1 MPTRRGPVNRYSSF
15 PALFFA
21 LFSFMPVGL
30 SGCNK
35 KEPPPPPP
43 RDPWM
48 IVAKSLH
55 KARDGANPERCNV
68 DGKDCKTLAEAERF
82 EGNGIVK
89 TGADSRISLQLDDAT
104 TIEVLENS
112 VVKFAS
118 DGDGAFAPESGAIVV
133 EHASEG
139 ARKEY
144 ALRLPGTIASWPLDR
159 NETFAVRM
167 VSDGGAVLSV
177 RRGAVKLQSKKN
189 ESFDIRSGE
198 TARLFADKAPDK
210 RAVWAG
216 VEAPAEFSEK
226 NRFAEPVTTSVPRG
240 FGSMTARVPGTGETI
255 QGVRLA
261 SHKVQVVVR
270 DGYARTEIEEEF
282 FNDTEQVLEGRY
294 RFPLPADASISRLAL
309 WVGKDLVEGEVL
321 EKDRA
326 KAIFQQIVDDTV
338 RPRDPALLEWVSGS
352 EFSLKIFPIPA
363 KGGRKVILA
372 YNQILPAE
380 GGRVRY
386 VYPLSLGADRATKI
400 NEFSMSIRAMN
411 SDGSIGDVMTPGY
424 AASIA
429 TKEGNVNVDYQAKEF
444 VPSDD
449 FVVNF
454 RSSNG
459 GTVRAAS
466 YVPKEGEFQ
475 VATNSAPTKAETET
489 ANAPRENYFALR
501 LEAALPEGAPLPERG
516 RRDLILTIDTSHSQS
531 RETLDRS
538 IKLVGGLLRQMD
550 PDEQFVV
557 MACDSAC
564 SAYPE
569 KGFSASSATS
579 IEAAEKWLG
588 AKTPGGSSD
597 IAGALLSAAERLATV
612 GKGQL
617 IYLGDGAPSSGELS
631 ADTIASRVR
640 PKMDPQKFDIRFLG
654 TGRTVDDVTLAG
666 LARTFGGTYE
676 RVQTGDHLEE
686 RIGEIGMGLRS
697 PVVRWVTAVLPDG
710 MKDVYPQQLPNLR
723 LGQEVMLFGKMTG
736 PATGDV
742 LLKGDLAGTKYE
754 IRKSLN
760 LAAASGESDKGNP
773 LVPRLWAESRLRDL
787 ETSDNQS
794 SIKEAVDLSKRFHVM
809 SRHTSFLVLE
819 NEQMFAEFGVQR
831 TTKKAED
838 QSDQSFAAQ
847 PDAIATAPTEAPGN
861 AGGGAAAPAGAP
873 LPRSKPSMMDR
884 FEVEDLPIPSTKSST
899 KGGPRGRRWV
909 EVRNT
914 THTLEKADWNKAGEE
929 ELQKLRASTTEDPKS
944 RRKRTALVRGLIQRG
959 RFDDAFVEAKQFA
972 EQDPDQPEA
981 HELLGQAAAAQGNMQ
996 QAILEMDTQAEL
1008 QSRRASIH
1016 TFAARA
1022 FEAAGDEKRAC
1033 AHWRSAAELD
1043 SKSDDLLT
1051 EAFRCRAR
1059 VVDGREGALH
1069 DAKAIEKPG
1078 ARLKKLIE
1086 TLEKGEAPAFAT
1098 WPGGYLF
1105 KAAVQCG
1112 GQNAATP
1119 PHLIII
1125 NHVGA
1130 VISPWTP
1137 TQAPT
1142 GPGLAE
1148 ISFSM
1153 PNGTYRTVVWGS
1165 DGAQCELLVDANGTS
1180 KKFPLTGGSV
1190 VVKTSVDVS
1199 GHWTGGGGWHHR
1211 PWDL

>member
-1 MPTRRGPVNRYSSF
+1 MVIRRGPVNRHSSTST
-15 PALFFA
+15 LFFA
-21 LFSFMPVGL
+21 LFSLLPIGI
-30 SGCNK
+30 SGCSK

-43 RDPWM
+43 REPWM

-55 KARDGANPERCNV
+55 KSRGAANPERCNLE
-68 DGKDCKTLAEAERF
+68 GKDCKTLGEAERF
-82 EGNGIVK
+82 EGNGVVK
-89 TGADSRISLQLDDAT
+89 TGVDSRVSLQLDDAT
-104 TIEVLENS
+104 TLDLLENTT
-112 VVKFAS
+112 VKFVP
-118 DGDGAFAPESGAIVV
+118 DGEGALAPESGAIVV
-133 EHASEG
+133 EHAAEG
-139 ARKEY
+139 ARKDY
-144 ALRLPGTIASWPLDR
+144 ALRLPGTIGSWALDR
-159 NETFAVRM
+159 NDTIAVRM
-167 VSDGGAVLSV
+167 ISDGGAVVSV
-177 RRGAVKLQSKKN
+177 RRGAVRLQSKKN
-189 ESFDIRSGE
+189 DSLDIRSGE

-216 VEAPAEFSEK
+216 IEAPAEFSEI
-226 NRFAEPVTTSVPRG
+226 NRFAEPLKTSVPRG

-255 QGVRLA
+255 QGVRLS

-282 FNDTEQVLEGRY
+282 FNDTAQVLEGRY

-309 WVGKDLVEGEVL
+309 WVGNDLVEGEVL

-338 RPRDPALLEWVSGS
+338 RPRDPALLEWVAGS

-363 KGGRKVILA
+363 KGSRKVILA

-386 VYPLSLGADRATKI
+386 VYPLSLGTDQATKI
-400 NEFSMSIRAMN
+400 NDFSMSIRAMN

-429 TKEGNVNVDYQAKEF
+429 TKEGKVNVDYQAKEF

-454 RSSNG
+454 RTNSAG
-459 GTVRAAS
+459 PVRAAS
-466 YVPKEGEFQ
+466 YTPKEGEFEASSKSTPAKTKT
-475 VATNSAPTKAETET
+475 ATE
-489 ANAPRENYFALR
+489 NAPRENYFALR
-501 LEAALPEGAPLPERG
+501 LEAALPEGAPLPERN

-538 IKLVGGLLRQMD
+538 IKLAGGLLRQMD
-550 PDEQFVV
+550 PDEKFVV

-564 SAYPE
+564 SAFPE
-569 KGFSASSATS
+569 KDFAASTSAS
-579 IEAAEKWLG
+579 IEAAEKWLS
-588 AKTPGGSSD
+588 AKAPGGSSD
-597 IAGALLSAAERLATV
+597 IAGALLSSAERIASV
-612 GKGQL
+612 GAGQL
-617 IYLGDGAPSSGELS
+617 IYIGDGSPSSGELS

-640 PKMDPQKFDIRFLG
+640 PKIDPQKMDIRFLG

-676 RVQTGDHLEE
+676 RVQTGDHLEK

-697 PVVRWVTAVLPDG
+697 PVVRWVTVTLPEG
-710 MKDVYPQQLPNLR
+710 MKDVYPRQLPNLR
-723 LGQEVMLFGKMTG
+723 LGQEVMLFGKMASTSS
-736 PATGDV
+736 GDV
-742 LLKGDLAGTKYE
+742 LVRGDLAGTKYE
-754 IRKSLN
+754 IRRPVN
-760 LAAASGESDKGNP
+760 LASAAGESEKSNP

-787 ETSDNQS
+787 ETSDDQT

-831 TTKKAED
+831 TTRKAED

-847 PDAIATAPTEAPGN
+847 PDATAPAEPSGN
-861 AGGGAAAPAGAP
+861 AAGGAAAPSQAP
-873 LPRSKPSMMDR
+873 RRRPSAMDG
-884 FEVEDLPIPSTKSST
+884 FDMDDSPPPPSTKSST
-899 KGGPRGRRWV
+899 KGKPGGRRWV
-909 EVRNT
+909 EERNV
-914 THTLEKADWNKAGEE
+914 THTLEKADWNKAGDD
-929 ELQKLRASTTEDPKS
+929 ELQKLRAAAAEDQKS
-944 RRKRTALVRGLIQRG
+944 RRKRITLVRGLIQRG

-972 EQDPDQPEA
+972 EADPDQVEA
-981 HELLGQAAAAQGNMQ
+981 HELLAQAAAAVGNMQ
-996 QAILEMDTQAEL
+996 QAVLEMDTQVEL
-1008 QSRRASIH
+1008 QPRRSSIH
-1016 TFAARA
+1016 ALAARA

-1033 AHWRSAAELD
+1033 AHWRSAVELD
-1043 SKSDDLLT
+1043 SKSDELLT

-1059 VVDGREGALH
+1059 VVDGREAALH
-1069 DAKAIEKPG
+1069 DAKAIEKQGPK
-1078 ARLKKLIE
+1078 LKKLIE

-1105 KAAVQCG
+1105 KASVQCS
-1112 GQNAATP
+1112 GQNASSP

-1165 DGAQCELLVDANGTS
+1165 DGAQCELLVDATGTS
-1180 KKFPLTGGSV
+1180 KKFPLTGGPA
-1190 VVKTSVDVS
+1190 VVKTNVEVS
-1199 GHWTGGGGWHHR
+1199 GHWSGGWR
-1211 PWDL
+1211 NNPWDL

>member
-1 MPTRRGPVNRYSSF
+1 MSLRRGPVNRHSSF

-21 LFSFMPVGL
+21 LFSFMPLGI
-30 SGCNK
+30 SGCTK
-35 KEPPPPPP
+35 KEEAPPAP
-43 RDPWM
+43 RPSWM

-55 KARDGANPERCNV
+55 KARDGAKPERCNLE
-68 DGKDCKTLAEAERF
+68 GKDCKALAEAERF
-82 EGNGIVK
+82 EGNGIIK
-89 TGADSRISLQLDDAT
+89 TGADSRVSLQLDDAT
-104 TIEVLENS
+104 SIDVLENS
-112 VVKFAS
+112 SVKFVP
-118 DGDGAFAPESGAIVV
+118 DDDGAIAPESGSMIV
-133 EHASEG
+133 EHAAEG
-139 ARKEY
+139 TRKNY
-144 ALRLPGTIASWPLDR
+144 ALRLPGTIASWTLDR
-159 NETFAVRM
+159 DETFAVRM

-189 ESFDIRSGE
+189 ESFEVLSGE
-198 TARLFADKAPDK
+198 TARLFDGKAPDK

-216 VEAPAEFSEK
+216 LEAPAEFSEK
-226 NRFAEPVTTSVPRG
+226 DRFAEPLTTSVPRG

-261 SHKVQVVVR
+261 SHKVQVLVR

-282 FNDTEQVLEGRY
+282 FNDTPQVLEGRY

-309 WVGKDLVEGEVL
+309 WVGNDLVEGEVL

-363 KGGRKVILA
+363 KGSRKVILA

-400 NEFSMSIRAMN
+400 NDFSMSIRAMN
-411 SDGSIGDVMTPGY
+411 SNGSMGDVMTPGY

-444 VPSDD
+444 VPNDD

-454 RSSNG
+454 KSGSG

-466 YVPKEGEFQ
+466 YTPKEGEFQ
-475 VATNSAPTKAETET
+475 ATSKSAPAKDKTEPAKT
-489 ANAPRENYFALR
+489 PQENYFALR
-501 LEAALPEGAPLPERG
+501 LEAALPEGAPLPERS
-516 RRDLILTIDTSHSQS
+516 RRDIVLTVDTSHSQS

-538 IKLVGGLLRQMD
+538 VKLVGGLLRQMD
-550 PDEQFVV
+550 PDEQFVI

-564 SAYPE
+564 SVYPE
-569 KGFSASSATS
+569 KGFAASSAAS
-579 IEAAEKWLG
+579 MDAAEKWLG

-597 IAGALLSAAERLATV
+597 IAGALLSATERLGSV

-617 IYLGDGAPSSGELS
+617 IYLGDGAASSGELS
-631 ADTIASRVR
+631 VDTIASRVR
-640 PKMDPQKFDIRFLG
+640 SKMDPQKYDLRFLG
-654 TGRTVDDVTLAG
+654 MGRTVDDVTLAG

-697 PVVRWVTAVLPDG
+697 PVVRWVTAILPEG
-710 MKDVYPQQLPNLR
+710 MTDVYPRQLPNLR
-723 LGQEVMLFGKMTG
+723 LGQEIMLFGKMTG

-742 LLKGDLAGTKYE
+742 QLNGDLAGTKYGV
-754 IRKSLN
+754 RKALN
-760 LAAASGESDKGNP
+760 FAAASTAEKGNP

-787 ETSDNQS
+787 ETSDDQTS
-794 SIKEAVDLSKRFHVM
+794 VKEAVELSKRFHVM

-838 QSDQSFAAQ
+838 QSDQSFAAE
-847 PDAIATAPTEAPGN
+847 PDATSPAEAPGI

-873 LPRSKPSMMDR
+873 LPRSKPTMRDG
-884 FEVEDLPIPSTKSST
+884 FESDDSPAPSPKTST
-899 KGGPRGRRWV
+899 KGRPRGRRWV
-909 EVRNT
+909 QERTT
-914 THTLEKADWNKAGEE
+914 THSLEKADWNKAGEE
-929 ELQKLRASTTEDPKS
+929 ELQKLRAAVTEDQKS

-959 RFDDAFVEAKQFA
+959 RFEDALAEAKQFA
-972 EQDPDQPEA
+972 DSDPDQSEA
-981 HELLGQAAAAQGNMQ
+981 HELVGQAAAASGNMQ
-996 QAILEMDTQAEL
+996 QAVLEMDTQAEL
-1008 QSRRASIH
+1008 QSRRTSIH

-1043 SKSDDLLT
+1043 SKSDDFLT
-1051 EAFRCRAR
+1051 EAYRCRAR
-1059 VVDGREGALH
+1059 VLDGREAALH

-1078 ARLKKLIE
+1078 PRLKKFIE
-1086 TLEKGEAPAFAT
+1086 TLEKGEAPAFIT
-1098 WPGGYLF
+1098 WLGGYLF
-1105 KAAVQCG
+1105 KAEVQCG
-1112 GQNAATP
+1112 GQRPATP
-1119 PHLIII
+1119 PHLIVI
-1125 NHVGA
+1125 NHLGV

-1137 TQAPT
+1137 TLAPT

-1153 PNGTYRTVVWGS
+1153 PQGTYRTVVWGT
-1165 DGAQCELLVDANGTS
+1165 DGAQCELLVDASGTS
-1180 KKFPLTGGSV
+1180 KKFPLAGGST
-1190 VVKTSVDVS
+1190 VVKTTVEVS
-1199 GHWTGGGGWHHR
+1199 GHWSGSGWR
-1211 PWDL
+1211 DSTWDL

>member
-1 MPTRRGPVNRYSSF
+1 MPLGI
-15 PALFFA
+15 
-21 LFSFMPVGL
+21 

-35 KEPPPPPP
+35 KEPAPPAP
-43 RDPWM
+43 REPWM
-48 IVAKSLH
+48 IVAKTLH
-55 KARDGANPERCNV
+55 KARDGANPERCNFE
-68 DGKDCKTLAEAERF
+68 GKDCKALGEAERF

-89 TGADSRISLQLDDAT
+89 TGADSRVSLQLDDAT
-104 TIEVLENS
+104 SIDLLENS
-112 VVKFAS
+112 VVKFVP
-118 DGDGAFAPESGAIVV
+118 DDDGAIAPESGAIIV
-133 EHASEG
+133 EHAAEG
-139 ARKEY
+139 ARKNY
-144 ALRLPGTIASWPLDR
+144 ALRLPGAIASWPLDR

-198 TARLFADKAPDK
+198 TARLFEGKAPDK

-226 NRFAEPVTTSVPRG
+226 NRFAEPLTTSVPRG

-255 QGVRLA
+255 QGVRLS

-282 FNDTEQVLEGRY
+282 FNDTAQVLEGRY

-309 WVGKDLVEGEVL
+309 WVGSDLVEGEVL

-363 KGGRKVILA
+363 KSSRKVILA

-400 NEFSMSIRAMN
+400 NDFSMSIRAMN
-411 SDGSIGDVMTPGY
+411 SDGAIGDVMTPGY

-444 VPSDD
+444 VPNDD

-454 RSSNG
+454 KSSNG
-459 GTVRAAS
+459 GAVRVAS
-466 YVPKEGEFQ
+466 YTPKEGEFQ
-475 VATNSAPTKAETET
+475 AASKSAPTKAKAEPV
-489 ANAPRENYFALR
+489 NLPQENYFALR
-501 LEAALPEGAPLPERG
+501 LEAALPEGAPLPERS
-516 RRDLILTIDTSHSQS
+516 RRDLVLTVDTSHSQS

-550 PDEQFVV
+550 PDEQFVI

-569 KGFSASSATS
+569 KGFAASSVAS

-588 AKTPGGSSD
+588 TKTPGGSSD
-597 IAGALLSAAERLATV
+597 IAGALLSAAERLASV

-631 ADTIASRVR
+631 AATIASRVR
-640 PKMDPQKFDIRFLG
+640 PKMDPQKYDIRFLG
-654 TGRTVDDVTLAG
+654 SGRTVDDVTLAG

-697 PVVRWVTAVLPDG
+697 PVVRWVTAVLPEG
-710 MKDVYPQQLPNLR
+710 MKDVYPRQLPNLR
-723 LGQEVMLFGKMTG
+723 LGQEVLLFGKMAG
-736 PATGDV
+736 APTGDV
-742 LLKGDLAGTKYE
+742 RLEGDLAGTKYE
-754 IRKSLN
+754 MRRALN
-760 LAAASGESDKGNP
+760 VVAAGTSEKGNP

-787 ETSDNQS
+787 ETSDDQTS
-794 SIKEAVDLSKRFHVM
+794 VKEAVDLSQRFHVM

-838 QSDQSFAAQ
+838 QSDQSFAAE
-847 PDAIATAPTEAPGN
+847 PDATAPTEAPVN
-861 AGGGAAAPAGAP
+861 AGGGASAPAGAP
-873 LPRSKPSMMDR
+873 APRSKPSMTDR
-884 FEVEDLPIPSTKSST
+884 FDSDDAPAPSRKTST
-899 KGGPRGRRWV
+899 KGKPGGRRWV
-909 EVRNT
+909 QTRNT
-914 THTLEKADWNKAGEE
+914 THTLEKSDWNKAGEDG
-929 ELQKLRASTTEDPKS
+929 LQKLRAAVTEDQKS

-959 RFDDAFVEAKQFA
+959 RFDDAFVEAKQFVDS
-972 EQDPDQPEA
+972 DPDQPEA
-981 HELLGQAAAAQGNMQ
+981 HELLGQAAAASGNMQ
-996 QAILEMDTQAEL
+996 QAVLEMDTQAEL
-1008 QSRRASIH
+1008 QSRRSSIH

-1059 VVDGREGALH
+1059 VVDGREAALH

-1078 ARLKKLIE
+1078 VKLKKLIE
-1086 TLEKGEAPAFAT
+1086 TLEKGESPVFT
-1098 WPGGYLF
+1098 KWPGGYLF
-1105 KAAVQCG
+1105 KAEVQCG
-1112 GQNAATP
+1112 GQNPATP

-1125 NHVGA
+1125 NHLGV

-1142 GPGLAE
+1142 GPGMAE

-1153 PNGTYRTVVWGS
+1153 PEGTYRTVVWES
-1165 DGAQCELLVDANGTS
+1165 DGAQCELLVDASGTS

-1190 VVKTSVDVS
+1190 VVRTNVEVS
-1199 GHWTGGGGWHHR
+1199 GHWSGSWHQS